1 MAEQDADLKVA
12 IGKLHLENPFMTASG
27 TAAYGEELGQFG
39 DLKKLGAFVGKTITL
54 DAREGNPTPRIAETS
69 AGMLNSIG
77 LMNEGV
83 ADFVAKKLPALRE
96 RVSKL
101 IVNIAGNTVEDYVE
115 LVKRL
120 EKESGIDALE
130 LNVSCPN
137 VKKGGLAFGTDA
149 GEIRKLVSATRRE
162 TSKPMIVKLS
172 PNVTDI
178 AEMAKSAEESGADAV
193 TVANTWLG
201 MAIDSATRKPKI
213 ARVMGGYS
221 GPAVKPLSLRCVYQ
235 TAKAVKIPVIGCG
248 GICSVEDAAEFFIAG
263 ASAVQIGTWNFVNPA
278 DIFGF
283 PKKLADYLRSQ
294 KMSALKEL
302 VGSIM
307 LI

>member
-1 MAEQDADLKVA
+1 MSENNINLETS
-12 IGKLHLENPFMTASG
+12 IGKLKLDNPFMTASG
-27 TAAYGEELGQFG
+27 TTGYGEELGQFG
-39 DLKKLGAFVGKTITL
+39 DLKKLGAFVGKTITI

-69 AGMLNSIG
+69 AGMINSIG

-83 ADFVAKKLPALRE
+83 ADFVAKKLPALRA
-96 RVSKL
+96 RVSRL

-149 GEIRKLVSATRRE
+149 GEIRKLVTAARRE
-162 TSKPMIVKLS
+162 TGRPMIVKLS

-178 AEMAKSAEESGADAV
+178 AEMAKSAEDSGADAV

-201 MAIDSATRKPKI
+201 MAVDPKTRKPKI

-263 ASAVQIGTWNFVNPA
+263 ACAVQIGTWNFINPA
-278 DIFGF
+278 DIFAF
-283 PKKLADYLRSQ
+283 PKKLADYLASQ
-294 KMSALKEL
+294 KMSSLKDL
-302 VGSIM
+302 IGSIK